1 MMLSLESVCAGYG
14 RGQVL
19 FDVSLTLAAG
29 EVVVL
34 LGRNGAGKT
43 TTLKS
48 AIGIVT
54 PTSGDIKLG
63 DTSIVSLPTHRR
75 VLSGLGYVPEDRRIF
90 TDLTV
95 AENLAVGVQA
105 KREGAST
112 WNIERVLELFPKL
125 KEMLARPGGQMSGGE
140 QQMLT
145 IARSLLGNPSVLLL
159 DEPSEG
165 LAPVI
170 VERIADAILALKR
183 EGLAILL
190 SEQNYHFAQLV
201 SDRAYVLELGHV
213 RFTGT
218 MAALRADDTIRQR
231 FLSV

>member
-1 MMLSLESVCAGYG
+1 MMLSLANICAGYG

-19 FDVSLTLAAG
+19 FDVSISLAAG

-43 TTLKS
+43 TTLKT
-48 AIGIVT
+48 ALGLIT
-54 PTSGDIKLG
+54 PISGEIKLG
-63 DTSIVSLPTHRR
+63 DTPITAMPTHTR
-75 VLSGLGYVPEDRRIF
+75 VQRGLAYVPEDRRIF
-90 TDLTV
+90 TDLSV
-95 AENLAVGVQA
+95 SENLDVGVQRA
-105 KREGAST
+105 RDGAPT
-112 WNIERVLELFPKL
+112 WTRERVLDLFPKL
-125 KEMLARPGGQMSGGE
+125 KEMLHRPGGQMSGGE

-145 IARSLLGNPSVLLL
+145 IARSLLGNPRVLLL

-170 VERIADAILALKR
+170 VERIAEAIVALKR

-213 RFTGT
+213 RFAGD
-218 MAALRADDTIRQR
+218 MAALRTDDTIRQR

>member
-1 MMLSLESVCAGYG
+1 MSLTLSNLTAGYG
-14 RGQVL
+14 RAQVL

-43 TTLKS
+43 TTMKAALGWI
-48 AIGIVT
+48 A
-54 PTSGDIKLG
+54 PWSGEVKFHGTRIDG
-63 DTSIVSLPTHRR
+63 QSVHRNVR
-75 VLSGLGYVPEDRRIF
+75 AGLGYVPEERRIF

-95 AENLAVGVQA
+95 AENLAVGEQPTRTGTA
-105 KREGAST
+105 FWTR
-112 WNIERVLELFPKL
+112 ERVLELFPKL
-125 KEMLARPGGQMSGGE
+125 KEMLNRLGGQMWGGE

-145 IARSLLGNPSVLLL
+145 IARTLLGNPSVILL

-170 VERIADAILALKR
+170 VERIAEAITALKR

-190 SEQNYHFAQLV
+190 SEQNYHFAKLI
-201 SDRAYVLELGHV
+201 SDRAYVMENGAIK
-213 RFTGT
+213 FSGT
-218 MAALRADDTIRQR
+218 MAELAANDALRAKT
-231 FLSV
+231 LAL

>member
-1 MMLSLESVCAGYG
+1 MTLQLHNVSAGYG

-19 FDVSLTLAAG
+19 FDVSLSVSAG

-43 TTLKS
+43 TTLKT
-48 AIGIVT
+48 AAGILHT
-54 PTSGDIKLG
+54 LSGEITLSDQTI
-63 DTSIVSLPTHRR
+63 TTIPTHLR
-75 VLSGLGYVPEDRRIF
+75 VQRGLAYVPEDRRIF

-95 AENLAVGVQA
+95 AENLSVGVRPA
-105 KREGAST
+105 RTGAPVWT
-112 WNIERVLELFPKL
+112 RERVLDLFPQL
-125 KEMLARPGGQMSGGE
+125 KEMLNRPGGQMSGGE

-145 IARSLLGNPSVLLL
+145 IARSLLGNPSVILL

-170 VERIADAILALKR
+170 VERIAEAILELKR
-183 EGLAILL
+183 EGLGILL
-190 SEQNYHFAQLV
+190 SEQNYHFAQIV

-213 RFTGT
+213 RFEGT
-218 MAALRADDTIRQR
+218 IAALRADDSIRQKY
-231 FLSV
+231 LSV

>member
-1 MMLSLESVCAGYG
+1 MMLALNAISAGYG

-19 FDVSLTLAAG
+19 FDVSVSLAAG

-48 AIGIVT
+48 AIGIV
-54 PTSGDIKLG
+54 PLTSGDIEFENV
-63 DTSIVSLPTHRR
+63 SITRLPTHMR
-75 VLSGLGYVPEDRRIF
+75 VQRGLAYVPEDRRIF

-95 AENLAVGVQA
+95 AENLAVGVQNA
-105 KREGAST
+105 REGASNWT
-112 WNIERVLELFPKL
+112 LERVLDLFPKL

-145 IARSLLGNPSVLLL
+145 IARSLLGNPRVILL

-165 LAPVI
+165 LAPII
-170 VERIADAILALKR
+170 VERIAEALLALKR
-183 EGLAILL
+183 EGIAILL
-190 SEQNYHFAQLV
+190 SEQNYHFAQIV

-213 RFTGT
+213 RFSGS
-218 MAALRADDTIRQR
+218 MVALRADDSIRER
-231 FLSV
+231 YLSV

>member
-1 MMLSLESVCAGYG
+1 MMLALSSITAGYG

-19 FDVSLTLAAG
+19 FDVSVSLAAG

-48 AIGIVT
+48 VIGIV
-54 PTSGDIKLG
+54 PLTSGDIVLEN
-63 DTSIVSLPTHRR
+63 TSIARLPTHMR
-75 VLSGLGYVPEDRRIF
+75 VQQGLAYVPEDRRIF

-95 AENLAVGVQA
+95 AENLAVGVQKA
-105 KREGAST
+105 REGASS
-112 WNIERVLELFPKL
+112 WNLDRVLELFPKL
-125 KEMLARPGGQMSGGE
+125 KEMLNRPGGQMSGGE

-145 IARSLLGNPSVLLL
+145 IARSLLGNPRVILL

-170 VERIADAILALKR
+170 VERIAEAILALKR
-183 EGLAILL
+183 EGIAILL
-190 SEQNYHFAQLV
+190 SEQNYHFAQIV

-213 RFTGT
+213 RFSGS
-218 MAALRADDTIRQR
+218 MEALRADDTIRQR
-231 FLSV
+231 YLSV